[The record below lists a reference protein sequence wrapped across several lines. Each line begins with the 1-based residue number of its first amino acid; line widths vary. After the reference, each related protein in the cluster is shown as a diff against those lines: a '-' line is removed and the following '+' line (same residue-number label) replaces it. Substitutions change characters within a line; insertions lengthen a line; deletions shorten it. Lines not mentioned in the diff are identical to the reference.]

1 MNSKFKILNKI
12 AALLAAVVL
21 ILPAAGC
28 KKEEKKPEVKMTA
41 PVTELK
47 SSSPPSLSAVFPGKS
62 GELVI
67 CSSDYDKNITTLQ
80 IIDFKNDKVLNET
93 VIEGAWAFKSQSFS
107 DSRIAIYNYDLSE
120 YMFLDTALK
129 EITSVKVE
137 TVDGYWN
144 YNCDTYYYLKD
155 RVLCKMNISDRS
167 PERVNLSLDL
177 RFLEIG
183 AFDNSSGNAVTQFY
197 LSNYSGE
204 CGTAL
209 INVNTGDIEMLQDKR
224 FQSNFTEN
232 GLVFMAF
239 DENTMS
245 YSLYYGSQKGNFRF
259 VDSSVFSDST
269 DELYCVPSSEYA
281 VGISNEKTSLYSFG
295 DKLSECKLNENGIPG
310 EIRFICS
317 IKDGNLLA
325 GAVYNGSAFKIYIID
340 PAQLS
345 FSEISDAAVIDNI
358 ITVDKGIAENNFKG
372 SETLELA
379 NSLSEARKQADSLE
393 EKYGVSIL
401 ISSQC
406 KDAVA
411 LCLDRKIHMTDSMNS
426 DDELK
431 GVTRALQSFNRVLS
445 LYPEGFF
452 KQFKNSMGEGGIR
465 FLLVGEIESNNG
477 TVGCAYENGEWQFVA
492 VDVRMGEGL
501 DGIICHEIWHSTEN
515 IILSKDYSAFDID
528 KWSSINPK
536 DFKYNET
543 EDVPDKD
550 QLRWTYNS
558 GATKDVYFVDSYGRT
573 NAKEDRARIMEYFM
587 AHEDDAKQLI
597 KYPAIKQKLKMMC
610 DAVRN
615 NFDTTG
621 WENVRWEKY
630 L

>member
-1 MNSKFKILNKI
+1 MNQKFKIFSKVI
-12 AALLAAVVL
+12 ATLTAVFL
-21 ILPAAGC
+21 ILPIAGC
-28 KKEEKKPEVKMTA
+28 KKEKTPEIKLTA

-47 SSSPPSLSAVFPGKS
+47 CSSPPAISALFPGKS

-67 CSSDYDKNITTLQ
+67 CSSDYDNNITTVQ
-80 IIDFKNDKVLNET
+80 IIDFKNDKIMNET
-93 VIEGAWAFKSQSFS
+93 VIEGAWAFKSQGFS
-107 DSRIAIYNYDLSE
+107 DGRIAIYNYDSLE
-120 YMFLDTALK
+120 YKFLDTALK
-129 EITSVKVE
+129 EINTVKVE

-144 YNCDTYYYLKD
+144 NNCDTYYYLRD
-155 RVLCKMNISDRS
+155 RVLCKMNISDGS
-167 PERVNLSLDL
+167 TERVGLSLDL
-177 RFLEIG
+177 RFLEIS
-183 AFDNSSGNAVTQFY
+183 AFENTSGNVVMQFY

-209 INVNTGDIEMLQDKR
+209 INVNTGDISMLQDKR
-224 FQSNFTEN
+224 FQSYFTEN
-232 GLVFMAF
+232 GLSFMAF
-239 DENTMS
+239 DENTMN
-245 YSLYYGSQKGNFRF
+245 YSLYYGSYEGNFKF
-259 VDSSVFSDST
+259 VDSSIFSNSS
-269 DELYCVPSSEYA
+269 DELYCVSNSKYA
-281 VGISNEKTSLYSFG
+281 VGISNENTSLYSCD
-295 DKLSECKLNENGIPG
+295 DKISECQLNKNGITG
-310 EIRFICS
+310 EIRYICS
-317 IKDGNLLA
+317 ISDGNLLA
-325 GAVYNGSAFKIYIID
+325 GAVYDGRAFKIYMID

-345 FSEISDAAVIDNI
+345 FSNIADAAVIENI
-358 ITVDKGIAENNFKG
+358 ITVDGKIAENNFKG
-372 SETLELA
+372 SETLSLA
-379 NSLSEARKQADSLE
+379 KSLSEARKQADSLE

-411 LCLDRKIHMTDSMNS
+411 LCLDRKIHITDAM
-426 DDELK
+426 DKDEELR

-477 TVGCAYENGEWQFVA
+477 TVGCAYENGDWQFVA
-492 VDVRMGEGL
+492 VDVRMAEGL

-536 DFKYNET
+536 GFKYNET
-543 EDVPDKD
+543 EDVPDKN

-558 GATKDVYFVDSYGRT
+558 GATKDIYFVDSYGRT

-621 WENVRWEKY
+621 WDNVRWEKY